1 MTHLALREYTVIM
14 LSEQQDVL
22 EKFVQ
27 ATMTLTRIFV
37 DERHLCSQPLWGQIV
52 ELCRSA
58 AAIESRAEKK
68 FGSVNRLDDGIE
80 SRRAEMHFTPG
91 PLILMNKSGAGAAM
105 FAPDVDDEASTPP
118 GSSTTQG
125 ERIVLEPHQTLR
137 RSPRISLQGPPV
149 YRGLDWPAPKRKR
162 TSKRKS
168 RDEESMYTI
177 TICNIHIV

>member
-1 MTHLALREYTVIM
+1 MTHVGRSPLGEDTVIM

-80 SRRAEMHFTPG
+80 SNRAEVHFTPG
-91 PLILMNKSGAGAAM
+91 PLILMNKSGAEAAT
-105 FAPDVDDEASTPP
+105 FAPDVDD
-118 GSSTTQG
+118 
-125 ERIVLEPHQTLR
+125 
-137 RSPRISLQGPPV
+137 
-149 YRGLDWPAPKRKR
+149 D
-162 TSKRKS
+162 
-168 RDEESMYTI
+168 
-177 TICNIHIV
+177 